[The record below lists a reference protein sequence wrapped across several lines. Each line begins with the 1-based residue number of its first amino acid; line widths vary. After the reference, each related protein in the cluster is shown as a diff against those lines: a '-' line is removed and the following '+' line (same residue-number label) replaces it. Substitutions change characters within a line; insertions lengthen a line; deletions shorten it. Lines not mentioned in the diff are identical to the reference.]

1 MCTCIPDVHCTTIL
15 QQLLRTHL
23 LPPPHQYLDESGRP
37 LSMVSQY
44 SFVSQISDDRSSVYS
59 QGPPPGPLP
68 DTLSQS
74 SGSRPT
80 SMIAVEKRSPPRS
93 TPEDLGRPVSLP
105 PAPSAISGPHQPSIV
120 AEDIIWYC
128 IEDYRDHEAGF
139 SLSVGEAVE
148 VLDTS
153 GPQWYVSTIMEPQE
167 GFVPPDVLSQVRMAS
182 RAGSTTGDVRVHTYV
197 CISVDLRT
205 YMYVYVCVCVCICR
219 PTYIYVR
226 MCMCV
231 CVCVCICRPTYVY
244 VYVYVCVCVCVCI
257 CKPTYVYVCVCVCVY
272 L

>member
-1 MCTCIPDVHCTTIL
+1 MFVCMYVCIYVLTYVHMVCTHVCMCITDWIRVIHTCVRIYLMCTAL
-15 QQLLRTHL
+15 QFCNSCYVRTYS
-23 LPPPHQYLDESGRP
+23 PPPHQYLDESGRP
-37 LSMVSQY
+37 LSVVSQY

-68 DTLSQS
+68 DALSQS

-148 VLDTS
+148 VLDTF
-153 GPQWYVSTIMEPQE
+153 GPQWYVSTIKEPQE

-182 RAGSTTGDVRVHTYV
+182 QAGSITGVYVYIRMYVR
-197 CISVDLRT
+197 ISVDLCT
-205 YMYVYVCVCVCICR
+205 YMYVYVCVCVC
-219 PTYIYVR
+219 
-226 MCMCV
+226 
-231 CVCVCICRPTYVY
+231 
-244 VYVYVCVCVCVCI
+244 
-257 CKPTYVYVCVCVCVY
+257 VY

>member
-1 MCTCIPDVHCTTIL
+1 MYVCIYVRTYLWCVHMYACALQTGYESCIHTYVRIYLMCTAL
-15 QQLLRTHL
+15 QFCNSCYVRTYSPL
-23 LPPPHQYLDESGRP
+23 PPHQYVDESGRP

-44 SFVSQISDDRSSVYS
+44 SFVSQISDDRSSMYS

-68 DTLSQS
+68 DALSQS

-153 GPQWYVSTIMEPQE
+153 GPQWYVSTMKEPQE

-182 RAGSTTGDVRVHTYV
+182 QAGSITGVYV
-197 CISVDLRT
+197 YIR
-205 YMYVYVCVCVCICR
+205 MYVY
-219 PTYIYVR
+219 
-226 MCMCV
+226 
-231 CVCVCICRPTYVY
+231 
-244 VYVYVCVCVCVCI
+244 
-257 CKPTYVYVCVCVCVY
+257 